1 MKLASLWRALIIV
14 IVIIIIIGGVIII
27 IIRGPIP
34 EPICIACVAGKII
47 PLGIAEI
54 VLGIAAL
61 GIANKIRNEERVNK
75 PR

>member
-34 EPICIACVAGKII
+34 EPVCPACIAGKII
-47 PLGIAEI
+47 PWGIAEI
-54 VLGIAAL
+54 ILGIAAL
-61 GIANKIRNEERVNK
+61 GIANKIRSEEGINK
-75 PR
+75 LR